1 MNLTSKRMLP
11 FLTACASVLA
21 LSASAQTT
29 WVSDNFEAEGEGYTN
44 AATGSAAGIYKMSTW
59 GGANND
65 WYTNLV
71 WFADAGDASS
81 IQTNEDA
88 FAGARSI
95 TNANAQAKILKL
107 ETEGQT
113 LMRPVYVDGATGTIS
128 FAAAPVYLDTLIKF
142 TPSEDDPEITDS
154 NIKIAVFVNV
164 NSNLVV
170 RHKYTD
176 GFTFIPTNSVFE
188 GLGPIDP
195 NDWHRLTLKLAYSD
209 TGDNGFYS
217 PMFEIWFDGDRL
229 THANGAVNTTTYSG
243 GGYFFPLKDGD
254 VTLSQ
259 VSFQGTGYVDD
270 LVIADWTTPL
280 TQTGLLLTLVFNDD
294 LMDVTFNSSAVTSNQ
309 TVTIAPAGGALAIQA
324 IDWYQINGV
333 TGDGVSYSGTTGS
346 LINASSGTVTVD
358 ATGRTATIEAS
369 QYTGT
374 IPTGLPGAYANVPA
388 DKLSAWAVNSGL
400 SQADVMANAADYLD
414 NYLLNVDETVSAD
427 IEITSIVIDEVNE
440 TATITV
446 GATDAA
452 VNFTSLNGTLVVS
465 TSDDLVSWSDQ
476 TIEFNEQTTEAT
488 VVVPYTAGN
497 FLKVW
502 VK

>member
-11 FLTACASVLA
+11 FLTACASALA

-128 FAAAPVYLDTLIKF
+128 FATAPVYLDTLIKF

-154 NIKIAVFVNV
+154 NIKIAIFVNV

-170 RHKYTD
+170 RHKYTN
-176 GFTFIPTNSVFE
+176 GEIFIPTNSVFE
-188 GLGPIDP
+188 GLGAIDP
-195 NDWHRLTLKLAYSD
+195 NEWHRLTIMLTSTPTLF
-209 TGDNGFYS
+209 GGS
-217 PMFEIWFDGDRL
+217 PTFEITFDGDKL
-229 THANGAVNTTTYSG
+229 THANGAVNNLTYSG
-243 GGYFFPLKDGD
+243 GSWFFSLKDGD

-259 VSFQGTGYVDD
+259 VSFQGTGYLDD

-280 TQTGLLLTLVFNDD
+280 TQTSLQLTLVFNDD
-294 LMDVTFNSSAVTSNQ
+294 WMDVTFNSSAVTSNQ

-324 IDWYQINGV
+324 IDWYQVQGV
-333 TGDGVSYSGTTGS
+333 TGTGVSYSGTTGS
-346 LINASSGTVTVD
+346 LANASSGTVTVD

-374 IPTGLPGAYANVPA
+374 IPTGLPGTYANVPA
-388 DKLSAWAVNSGL
+388 DKLAAWAVASGL
-400 SQADVMANAADYLD
+400 SQAQVMANAADYLD
-414 NYLLNVDETVSAD
+414 NYLLNVDETISAD

-476 TIEFNEQTTEAT
+476 TIEFSEQATEAT

>member
-95 TNANAQAKILKL
+95 TNVNAQARILKL

-128 FAAAPVYLDTLIKF
+128 FADAPVYLDTLIKF

-176 GFTFIPTNSVFE
+176 GFNFIPTNSVFE
-188 GLGPIDP
+188 GLGAIDP
-195 NDWHRLTLKLAYSD
+195 NEWHRLTIMLTASA
-209 TGDNGFYS
+209 TFGNA
-217 PMFEIWFDGDRL
+217 PAFEITFDGDKL
-229 THANGAVNTTTYSG
+229 THANGAVDIETYSG
-243 GGYFFPLKDGD
+243 GSWFFSLKDGD

-270 LVIADWTTPL
+270 LVIADWTTPQ
-280 TQTGLLLTLVFNDD
+280 TQTGLLLTLVFNDN

-324 IDWYQINGV
+324 IDWYQVNGV
-333 TGDGVSYSGTTGS
+333 TGDGVSYSGGNTGA
-346 LINASSGTVTVD
+346 LANTSSGTVTVD

-414 NYLLNVDETVSAD
+414 NYLLNVDETISAD

-465 TSDDLVSWSDQ
+465 TSDDLVSWYDQ
-476 TIEFNEQTTEAT
+476 TIEFNEQATEAT